1 MTNPAPFDPAKVSIE
16 RHRFST
22 TQGEVTVSY
31 DGQKI
36 ERYGDNIAMRGPSK
50 DYRGQSDEY
59 WQGVARREAIARGM
73 ASDPVVISLKPT
85 WQGLMPALIAMLES
99 GTEEGKQIAREELL
113 KLARDVDAL
122 NAGKEA

>member
-16 RHRFST
+16 RHRIST
-22 TQGEVTVSY
+22 MQGEVTVSY

-36 ERYGDNIAMRGPSK
+36 ERYGDAIRLMDNGEYAG
-50 DYRGQSDEY
+50 YSDEY
-59 WQGVARREAIARGM
+59 WQGVARREAVKRGM
-73 ASDPVVISLKPT
+73 ASEPVVISLKPT

-99 GTEEGKQIAREELL
+99 GTEEGKAIAREELL

-122 NAGKEA
+122 NAGQDQ